1 MPAGSGNRFELSRC
15 PWYNSVMELVLKLL
29 YYLLAFN
36 AVLLIGRRRKIKV
49 DFEEYLASLPRDTRI
64 RDPYVLV
71 DGKWVKSDPNP
82 PSHSPNA

>member
-1 MPAGSGNRFELSRC
+1 
-15 PWYNSVMELVLKLL
+15 MELVLKLL

-36 AVLLIGRRRKIKV
+36 AVLVFMALVFYLLIGRRRKIKV

>member
-1 MPAGSGNRFELSRC
+1 
-15 PWYNSVMELVLKLL
+15 MELALKLL
-29 YYLLAFN
+29 YFLLGFN
-36 AVLLIGRRRKIKV
+36 AVLVFVALAFYLLVGRHQKTQV

-82 PSHSPNA
+82 PDDSPGA